1 MKKKGQC
8 MDPEYAE
15 GEQRKQP
22 QIREG
27 RAGRAGRAPCLPDT
41 RPAPRGEATLGM
53 RRARRLDSSSLV
65 VLRLSSLRLEGEDG
79 RLSWA
84 SSSMSSWLC
93 LLGNR
98 GSRWLFLSDQ
108 FPLRRDWLLGFRE
121 SWHWGENMGEGLTT
135 EALASIH
142 LLGPRHSSHSLA
154 SLDP

>member
-15 GEQRKQP
+15 GEWRKQP
-22 QIREG
+22 QIRE
-27 RAGRAGRAPCLPDT
+27 GRAGRAPCLPDT

>member
-27 RAGRAGRAPCLPDT
+27 RAGRAGRTPCLPDT
-41 RPAPRGEATLGM
+41 RPAPCGEATLGM

-79 RLSWA
+79 RLS
-84 SSSMSSWLC
+84 
-93 LLGNR
+93 
-98 GSRWLFLSDQ
+98 
-108 FPLRRDWLLGFRE
+108 
-121 SWHWGENMGEGLTT
+121 
-135 EALASIH
+135 
-142 LLGPRHSSHSLA
+142 
-154 SLDP
+154 